1 MLVGCS
7 SFAAWGGASDDGK
20 PVVGRNFDFYM
31 GDDFTR
37 NKIVTFCRPQA
48 GHPFASIGWAGMIGV
63 LSGMNSEGLTVT
75 INAAKGPVPLASA
88 TPISILARE
97 ILQHAATIAEALE
110 IARRRDT
117 FVSESLLV
125 ASARDGRAAIIEK
138 NAPPNRALRG
148 RRGVPHMHEPLP
160 VGGVRRRRGQPREYR
175 HDRQPPSLRPARR
188 AHGGECALDV
198 LAAAAMLRDQRGT
211 GGKDIGVGNDCSVNQ
226 SIAHHSVI
234 FKPATLQMWIS
245 TSPWQ
250 GGAFVCYDLGAILR
264 NPDPAA
270 ELYDAALEIPSDT
283 AYLARDYPRVV
294 AYRQLGAR
302 IRRAIKA
309 GRKADGELTE
319 TFARTN
325 PQNFHTWKLLGEYY
339 LSQGDD
345 ERAAQS
351 FGKALEAGVPRRDE
365 LLAIERLKSECKP

>member
-1 MLVGCS
+1 M
-7 SFAAWGGASDDGK
+7 
-20 PVVGRNFDFYM
+20 
-31 GDDFTR
+31 
-37 NKIVTFCRPQA
+37 
-48 GHPFASIGWAGMIGV
+48 
-63 LSGMNSEGLTVT
+63 
-75 INAAKGPVPLASA
+75 
-88 TPISILARE
+88 
-97 ILQHAATIAEALE
+97 
-110 IARRRDT
+110 
-117 FVSESLLV
+117 
-125 ASARDGRAAIIEK
+125 
-138 NAPPNRALRG
+138 
-148 RRGVPHMHEPLP
+148 
-160 VGGVRRRRGQPREYR
+160 
-175 HDRQPPSLRPARR
+175 
-188 AHGGECALDV
+188 
-198 LAAAAMLRDQRGT
+198 
-211 GGKDIGVGNDCSVNQ
+211 NQ

-319 TFARTN
+319 TFARPT
-325 PQNFHTWKLLGEYY
+325 PLGEYY